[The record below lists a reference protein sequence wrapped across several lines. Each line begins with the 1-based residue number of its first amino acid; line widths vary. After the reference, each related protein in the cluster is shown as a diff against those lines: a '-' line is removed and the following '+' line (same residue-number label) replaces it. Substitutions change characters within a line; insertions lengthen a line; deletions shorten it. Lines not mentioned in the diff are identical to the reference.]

1 MTNSPLLMDQQEHDL
16 LFPYKLISSDVQDAL
31 PHGYIIRP
39 LKRDD
44 YDKGFVK
51 VLAQL
56 STTGE
61 ISKEAFQ
68 ARFDLMKHVGTY
80 YIVCIETE
88 GMIVACATLIVE
100 HKFLHECGQS
110 GHIEDV
116 VVDGTQR
123 GKRLGIR
130 LIDQLKHMAQAV
142 GCYKI
147 ILDCL
152 QHNVTFYE
160 RCGLKV
166 SQVQMTHYFQ
176 TQE

>member
-1 MTNSPLLMDQQEHDL
+1 MTNSPLLTDQDEHHQ
-16 LFPYKLISSDVQDAL
+16 LFPYKLISCDVQDAL
-31 PHGYIIRP
+31 PDGYIIRP
-39 LKRDD
+39 LQRDD
-44 YDKGFVK
+44 YDKGFVN

-61 ISKEAFQ
+61 ISNETFQ
-68 ARFDLMKHVGTY
+68 ARFDLMKRLGTY
-80 YIVCIETE
+80 YIVCIEAE
-88 GMIVACATLIVE
+88 GVIVACATLIVE

-130 LIDQLKHMAQAV
+130 LIDQLKYMAQAV

-160 RCGLKV
+160 RCGLEV
-166 SQVQMTHYFQ
+166 SQVQMTHYFHA
-176 TQE
+176 QE

>member
-1 MTNSPLLMDQQEHDL
+1 MLGPITLSVLKQKAWSSHVLHWLSSINSSMNAARYECIHKNEAMLPLSDQLALVRAYWRCCCWWHTKRKAIRNKVRVRGAYWCLQQHASTFPLCINSP
-16 LFPYKLISSDVQDAL
+16 
-31 PHGYIIRP
+31 R
-39 LKRDD
+39 
-44 YDKGFVK
+44 
-51 VLAQL
+51 
-56 STTGE
+56 
-61 ISKEAFQ
+61 
-68 ARFDLMKHVGTY
+68 
-80 YIVCIETE
+80 VCY
-88 GMIVACATLIVE
+88 
-100 HKFLHECGQS
+100 
-110 GHIEDV
+110 
-116 VVDGTQR
+116 
-123 GKRLGIR
+123 R